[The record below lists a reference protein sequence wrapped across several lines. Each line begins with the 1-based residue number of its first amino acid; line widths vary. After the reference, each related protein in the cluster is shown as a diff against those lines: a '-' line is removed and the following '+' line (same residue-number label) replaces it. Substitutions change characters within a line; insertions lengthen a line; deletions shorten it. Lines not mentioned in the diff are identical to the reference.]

1 MEMRKIRSI
10 LAPAGYTSIILQAAK
25 IDRILR
31 ISIGLLLATFVFVIY
46 HNVHENLISV
56 GDTAPDFSITADNG
70 QTISV
75 GNFGGKVLVLNFWA
89 TWCPPCI
96 QELPSLNA
104 FSRRFAGQ
112 GVVVLGISVD
122 KDQKAYRDFLARAK
136 VSFLTARDPEQNINR
151 DYGTLQFPETYIID
165 RSGKVVQKVINAT
178 NWMDEKMV
186 NYVQSLL

>member
-1 MEMRKIRSI
+1 M
-10 LAPAGYTSIILQAAK
+10 QAVK

-31 ISIGLLLATFVFVIY
+31 IAIGLLLATYVFVIY
-46 HNVHENLISV
+46 HSVHENLINV
-56 GDTAPDFSITADNG
+56 GDTAPDFSIVADNG
-70 QTISV
+70 QTISA

-112 GVVVLGISVD
+112 GVVVLGVSVD
-122 KDQKAYRDFLARAK
+122 KDQKAYRDFLTRAK

-165 RSGKVVQKVINAT
+165 RNGKVVQKVINAT